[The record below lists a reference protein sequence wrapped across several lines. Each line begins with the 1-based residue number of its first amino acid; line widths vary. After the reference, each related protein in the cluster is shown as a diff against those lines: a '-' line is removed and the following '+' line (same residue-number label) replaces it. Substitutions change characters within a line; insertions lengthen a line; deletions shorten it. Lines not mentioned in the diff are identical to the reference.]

1 MYHTWQNIPAAALR
15 YKLAIRRMASWRFIS
30 AANFSSFSR
39 GTALILQLM
48 FVLTGFASFI
58 GYHYR
63 LDEGNSVLCWHSWF
77 RGWKETTCTFSCQLF
92 IAISLGIST
101 Y

>member
-1 MYHTWQNIPAAALR
+1 MMYHTWQNIPAAALR

-30 AANFSSFSR
+30 AAIFSSFSR
-39 GTALILQLM
+39 GIALTLQLVL
-48 FVLTGFASFI
+48 VLTGFASFI
-58 GYHYR
+58 GYHYG

-92 IAISLGIST
+92 IALWE
-101 Y
+101 